1 MDPSTVKF
9 NESVV
14 HIPLD
19 DDTPMAVAYAAL
31 NAWGDCEE
39 AAEGLVRNSRVLT
52 GLVGEPAAYEATL
65 LLEGW
70 AYDLS
75 RKKQD
80 AELRAARRFFRKST
94 KTVANSSAAKAKA
107 DV

>member
-9 NESVV
+9 NESVI

-19 DDTPMAVAYAAL
+19 DDAPMALAYAAL

-39 AAEGLVRNSRVLT
+39 AAAGLVRNSRMLI
-52 GLVGEPAAYEATL
+52 GLVGEPVAYEAAL
-65 LLEGW
+65 LVEGW

-75 RKKQD
+75 RKERD
-80 AELRAARRFFRKST
+80 AKLQSAKRFSRKST
-94 KTVANSSAAKAKA
+94 KRAKNAVAV
-107 DV
+107 DT